1 MSSSF
6 GKNIVVTIFG
16 ESHGNSI
23 GVVIDGLPI
32 GEKIDL
38 EKLNEF
44 MSRRAPGKNKYGTK
58 RKERD
63 LPKFIAGVQDGK
75 IVANTICAVIENS
88 DQRSSD
94 YEQFKD
100 TPRPSH
106 ADYVAY
112 MKYGT
117 DFDMRGSG
125 SFSGRLTAPLCIAGG
140 IAKQILEKKGIEV
153 QSHINRVGGISD
165 IAIDYAN
172 PDMEALKECAKKEIP
187 VVSESAEEEIKNLI
201 NRMRD
206 EENSVGAEI
215 ECFATGLPVG
225 LGEPNYD
232 SFDAVLAKLIFSIPA
247 VRGFSFG
254 SGFDAVSMTGKEHN
268 DEYVLDGGVKTNT
281 NNAGGV
287 VGGITNGMP
296 IVFRTA
302 IKPTASIGFSQRSF
316 SISESVEKD
325 LEIKGRHDP
334 CIGIR
339 ILPVIES
346 MCALAILD
354 FMEY

>member
-16 ESHGNSI
+16 ESHGHSI

-32 GEKIDL
+32 GTQIDM

-44 MSRRAPGKNKYGTK
+44 MSRRAPGKNRFGTK

-63 LPKFIAGVQDGK
+63 LPKFVAGVQDGK
-75 IVANTICAVIENS
+75 IVANTICAIIENS

-112 MKYGT
+112 LKYGT
-117 DFDMRGSG
+117 EMDMRGSG

-153 QSHINRVGGISD
+153 QSHISSIGGIRD
-165 IAIDYAN
+165 VEIDYAR
-172 PDMEALKECAKKEIP
+172 PDVKALKECEKKEIP
-187 VVSESAEEEIKNLI
+187 VISEEVSEKIKQCI
-201 NRMRD
+201 EKIRQ
-206 EENSVGAEI
+206 EENSIGAEI
-215 ECFATGLPVG
+215 ECFATGVPIG

-232 SFDAVLAKLIFSIPA
+232 SFDAVLAKLVFSVPA

-254 SGFDAVSMTGKEHN
+254 AGFDAVSMTGREHN
-268 DEYVLDGGVKTNT
+268 DEYELNDGVKTTT

-296 IVFRTA
+296 IVFKTA
-302 IKPTASIGFSQRSF
+302 IKPTASIGLSQRSF
-316 SISESVEKD
+316 SISENVEKD

-346 MCALAILD
+346 VCALTILD

>member
-165 IAIDYAN
+165 ISLDYAN
-172 PDMEALKECAKKEIP
+172 PDMESLKECVKKEIP

-302 IKPTASIGFSQRSF
+302 IKPTASIGLSQRSF